1 MQTPLLGREGPLE
14 PVQSALNRAASRK
27 ILSLFFFSGRD
38 DGGSGG
44 RAVLRYDSSPRL
56 WHKREPLKN
65 ELVIFFSFFFNICNQ
80 WMSSTNMGQWGQ
92 CWGERAEFAPNFP
105 HLIGCP
111 PLFRSCPPNC
121 GAGEGGGGL
130 WVMARALPGPA
141 AIWLVAEGG
150 LANYSH
156 RITLCTTAPAC
167 RGREGG
173 RTRGEGAKPQESAWR
188 MDGECSGAKEREE
201 GSQGGRT
208 EKMWLYKG

>member
-1 MQTPLLGREGPLE
+1 
-14 PVQSALNRAASRK
+14 
-27 ILSLFFFSGRD
+27 
-38 DGGSGG
+38 
-44 RAVLRYDSSPRL
+44 
-56 WHKREPLKN
+56 
-65 ELVIFFSFFFNICNQ
+65 
-80 WMSSTNMGQWGQ
+80 MGQWGQ
-92 CWGERAEFAPNFP
+92 CWGERAEFTPNFP
-105 HLIGCP
+105 HFISCP

-121 GAGEGGGGL
+121 GAGKGGGGL

-201 GSQGGRT
+201 GSQGGAQRRCGYINAKKNPT
-208 EKMWLYKG
+208 WMLQLHKTKEGENKKKLNQGWKIKIRWCVRVSTKFAICWWFWVL